1 MSTLSSMFLLVRIV
15 HVTYVPTVHQLNMSI
30 ESALLSVE
38 NGRVLGGRVAYL
50 LTQRTVYQWLWRGRW
65 RERAGEMSHRYVP
78 GCSSELVG
86 SSFSGVKASNVGD
99 GLVI

>member
-30 ESALLSVE
+30 ESALLSVV

-50 LTQRTVYQWLWRGRW
+50 LTQRTVYQWLRRGRW

-78 GCSSELVG
+78 GCSELVG

>member
-38 NGRVLGGRVAYL
+38 DGRVLGGRVAYL

-65 RERAGEMSHRYVP
+65 RERAVTRQQ
-78 GCSSELVG
+78 
-86 SSFSGVKASNVGD
+86 ASKKWENLKKKYKDLRTPKTRVGD
-99 GLVI
+99 